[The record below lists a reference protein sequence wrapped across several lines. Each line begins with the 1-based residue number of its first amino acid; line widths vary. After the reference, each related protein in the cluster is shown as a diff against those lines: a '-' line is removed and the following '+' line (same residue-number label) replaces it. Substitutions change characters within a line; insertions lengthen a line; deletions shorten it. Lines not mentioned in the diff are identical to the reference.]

1 MKIYCRKINV
11 NKKELTQLKGPLL
24 LAANHPNSF
33 LDAVI
38 LDILFK
44 DPIVSLARGDVFK
57 NKWAA
62 KILMK
67 LRILPVYRLR
77 EGAENLSENYRT
89 FDTCVEIFKR
99 NGIVLIF
106 SEGLCQN
113 EWHLRPLK
121 KGTARLALQSWKE
134 NIDLKIL
141 PVGLNYSSHRRFA
154 KSIEINFGKPFSTK
168 DLDLSGNEGM
178 KIQAINNELLTQLQS
193 LVYEIDQDDHKKIEE
208 TFDSENKNLKK
219 SILLIPAKIGFIL
232 HAPLYRMMQKSLGK
246 RVARSVH
253 SDSIYMF
260 FLMFLYPV
268 FLLLTTLLC
277 WLFTKSSWSLL
288 TPFVLAF
295 SAYAYAQTKNILD
308 HQS

>member
-1 MKIYCRKINV
+1 M
-11 NKKELTQLKGPLL
+11 KGPLL

-44 DPIVSLARGDVFK
+44 EPIVSLARGDVFK

-89 FDTCVEIFKR
+89 FDTCVEIFKQ

-121 KGTARLALQSWKE
+121 KGTARLALQTWKE
-134 NIDLKIL
+134 NIELQIL

-154 KSIEINFGKPFSTK
+154 KTIEINFGVPFSSK
-168 DLDLSGNEGM
+168 DLDLNGNEGM
-178 KIQAINNELLTQLQS
+178 KIQAINNEILNQLQS
-193 LVYEIDQDDHKKIEE
+193 LVHEIEKDDHKKIEE
-208 TFDSENKNLKK
+208 IFAPKK
-219 SILLIPAKIGFIL
+219 TPIKKLLFWIPAKIGFFI
-232 HAPLYRMMQKSLGK
+232 HAPLYKMMQKGLGK

-260 FLMFLYPV
+260 FLMFLYPA
-268 FLLLTTLLC
+268 FLFLTTSIC
-277 WLFTKSSWSLL
+277 WLMTKSEWSLL
-288 TPFVLAF
+288 TPLILAF
-295 SAYAYAQTKNILD
+295 SAYAYAQTKNNLD